1 MILIPFSFLPR
12 GLLRKL
18 SSIFFWLGNPLSKRI
33 KNLEL
38 NLKQSKIKLRPGE
51 YVSMCLTST
60 FFFLVTFSIL
70 ISVLLIQ
77 FGFGYGA
84 GIFSIFFVSL
94 FMFTQQIMYPRLR
107 ANRKIKDI
115 EKNLLPALQNML
127 VQLSSGVPL
136 FNVIATISD
145 SDYGGVSKQFKIA
158 VRKINA
164 GEPQIRVLEEL
175 ARDNPSLYFRRTMWQ
190 IISGMETGTDMTDV
204 VKLSIDNLSDEQIIQ
219 IQKYGSQLN
228 PLAMF
233 YMIIAVI
240 IPSLGITF
248 IIILASFLNLSPTS
262 VKFVFWGLLAFV
274 FFFQLMFIGM
284 LKTRKPNLI

>member
-1 MILIPFSFLPR
+1 MILIPFSFLPK

-18 SSIFFWLGNPLSKRI
+18 SGIFFWLGGPLSRRI
-33 KNLEL
+33 KSLDL
-38 NLKQSKIKLRPGE
+38 HLKQSKIRLRPNE
-51 YVSMCLTST
+51 YLSMCITST
-60 FFFLVTFSIL
+60 FFFFVIFSIL
-70 ISVLLIQ
+70 VSLLLVKL
-77 FGFGYGA
+77 GFGYGV
-84 GIFSIFFVSL
+84 GIFSVLFVSL
-94 FMFTQQIMYPRLR
+94 FIFAQQIMYPKLR
-107 ANRKIKDI
+107 ANKKIRSI

-127 VQLSSGVPL
+127 VQLGSGVPL
-136 FNVIATISD
+136 FNVMATISD
-145 SDYGGVSKQFKIA
+145 SDYGGVSEQFRIA
-158 VRKINA
+158 IRKINA

-204 VKLSIDNLSDEQIIQ
+204 IKLSIDNLSEEQIIQ

-248 IIILASFLNLSPTS
+248 IIILASFLNLSPVA
-262 VKFVFWGLLAFV
+262 VKFVFWGLLALV

>member
-1 MILIPFSFLPR
+1 MILIPFSFLPY

-18 SSIFFWLGNPLSKRI
+18 SRMFFWLGNPLSKRI
-33 KNLEL
+33 KNFEL
-38 NLKQSKIKLRPGE
+38 NLKQSKIKLRPAE
-51 YVSMCLTST
+51 YVSMCITST
-60 FFFLVTFSIL
+60 FFFLVILSIL

-94 FMFTQQIMYPRLR
+94 FIFTQQIMYPKLR

-145 SDYGGVSKQFKIA
+145 SNYGGVSKQFKIA

-204 VKLSIDNLSDEQIIQ
+204 VKLSIDNLSEEQIIQ

-240 IPSLGITF
+240 IPALGITF
-248 IIILASFLNLSPTS
+248 IIILASFLNLSSTA